1 MRVRTARKTRHS
13 ASMFAMCLAMC
24 SVISAAGCAR
34 NGVAQNGIDATVE
47 PRFLACDQDA
57 QCTSTHFVCHG
68 WVAVAAAHV
77 DDANRA
83 YVRKND
89 QALSVR
95 DCAGP
100 NGGAPPPTA
109 VCRAQ
114 RCVHE

>member
-1 MRVRTARKTRHS
+1 
-13 ASMFAMCLAMC
+13 MFAMCLAMC

>member
-1 MRVRTARKTRHS
+1 MRVRTIRNLGYV
-13 ASMFAMCLAMC
+13 ASILA
-24 SVISAAGCAR
+24 ISAAGCAR
-34 NGVAQNGIDATVE
+34 TGIAQNGIDATVE

-57 QCTSTHFVCHG
+57 QCASTHFVCHG
-68 WVAVAAAHV
+68 WVAVAAARV

-89 QALSVR
+89 KALSVR

-100 NGGAPPPTA
+100 NDGAPPPIA

-114 RCVHE
+114 RCVLE